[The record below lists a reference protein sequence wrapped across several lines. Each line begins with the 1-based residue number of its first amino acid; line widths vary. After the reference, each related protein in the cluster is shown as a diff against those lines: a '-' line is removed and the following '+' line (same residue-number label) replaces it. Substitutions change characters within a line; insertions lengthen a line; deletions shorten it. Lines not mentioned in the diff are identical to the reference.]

1 LNGWIGRTLSKV
13 RLLRRIGR
21 GGMADVYLG
30 EHLTL
35 HRPVAVKILNAHFSE
50 DPYLLARF
58 QTEARAVAA
67 LRHPN
72 ILQVF
77 DFDVI
82 DGRPYI
88 VMEFINGFS
97 LEGYL
102 EELRQRSILM
112 QPEQVASLIR
122 PLAAALDYAHEQGVL
137 HRDIKP
143 ANVMLR
149 CSGPFPEE
157 PAPLPAN
164 CTPVLMDF
172 GLARIGH
179 NPGQTTPGTIMGTP
193 AYMSPEQAQGQEID
207 GRSDVY
213 SLGVMAY
220 QMLTGR
226 PPFEGAGSTP
236 ASILFAQVHT
246 PPPMP
251 LVIGPAVRTVLQR
264 ALAKRP
270 DDRYPSAGAMA
281 AALDKAVTK
290 DAAEV
295 KRPRFALPRLA
306 WIGIIGLGLA
316 GAMAGMCL
324 AGGLVARAL
333 PRAAAAA
340 PSQVASDLTSTPL
353 SQRMKSPPAIATATA
368 GKPVAQASTPLPK
381 VTATPLQVNPTAAV
395 LEPTMPAA
403 PGAQDVRDGLDLNH
417 PDYLD
422 TFDNPALWTHYDI
435 AGKSG
440 YRIADG
446 QLIGIDHVPE
456 ERYTWWS
463 LLSRESGNVYA
474 EVEATN
480 GDCLGLDSVGLTIR
494 VDGASN
500 TGGYSLEVSCDGQW
514 RVRRHRN
521 GDDPRVLVNWT
532 PSAAIHTGMGATNRL
547 GIFASYQRFVLFIND
562 VEVGKTQDPEYAR
575 SIGDFAL
582 FVRAS
587 QTYDL
592 QAWFDNF
599 AYWNVRYVP

>member
-35 HRPVAVKILNAHFSE
+35 NRPVAVKILNAHFSE
-50 DPYLLARF
+50 DPYLLTRF
-58 QTEARAVAA
+58 QTEARAVAG
-67 LRHPN
+67 LRHPS

-77 DFDVI
+77 DFDVV

-88 VMEFINGFS
+88 VMEFINGFT
-97 LEGYL
+97 LDGYL
-102 EELRQRSILM
+102 EELRQQSICM
-112 QPEQVASLIR
+112 QPKQVADLIR
-122 PLAAALDYAHEQGVL
+122 PLAAALDYAHDQGVL

-149 CSGPFPEE
+149 CSGPFPEN
-157 PAPLPAN
+157 PAPLPPT

-213 SLGVMAY
+213 ALGAMTY
-220 QMLTGR
+220 QMLAGH
-226 PPFEGAGSTP
+226 PPFESAGSTP

-251 LVIGPAVRTVLQR
+251 PELGPAVRSVLRR
-264 ALAKRP
+264 ALAKQP
-270 DDRYPSAGAMA
+270 DDRHPSAGALA
-281 AALDKAVTK
+281 AALDLAIAD
-290 DAAEV
+290 DAAGARQPSLAV
-295 KRPRFALPRLA
+295 PRLA
-306 WIGIIGLGLA
+306 WIGIVGLGLA
-316 GAMAGMCL
+316 GAMVGMCL
-324 AGGLVARAL
+324 AGGLIARAL
-333 PRAAAAA
+333 PRADAAA
-340 PSQVASDLTSTPL
+340 PTQLTVTPASTPI
-353 SQRMKSPPAIATATA
+353 SQRIKSPPATASA
-368 GKPVAQASTPLPK
+368 VAARPAPQTSSPLPQ
-381 VTATPLQVNPTAAV
+381 VTASALGARPSATSTQPAV
-395 LEPTMPAA
+395 LTAA
-403 PGAQDVRDGLDLNH
+403 PGGDVRYGLDLNH
-417 PDYLD
+417 PDYFD

-435 AGKSG
+435 ADKSG
-440 YRIADG
+440 YKIANG
-446 QLIGIDHVPE
+446 QMIGTDHMPE

-463 LLSRESGNVYA
+463 LLSRQSGNVYA
-474 EVEATN
+474 EVDATN

-494 VDGASN
+494 VDEASN

-521 GDDPRVLVNWT
+521 GDDPKLLVDWT
-532 PSAAIHTGMGATNRL
+532 PSAAINTGMGATNRL
-547 GIFASYQRFVLFIND
+547 GIFASYKRFVLFVND
-562 VEVGKTQDPEYAR
+562 VEVGQTQDPDYAR

-587 QTYDL
+587 RTYDL
-592 QAWFDNF
+592 QATFDNF